1 MNDQPSASPA
11 PGASDDRFELPVTG
25 LIAMRLTAEFGTV
38 AEFTSTLQRALARG
52 GERGATIVALLDR
65 GDMAIHIPREDGP
78 SWNTVPLVHLH
89 RGEAPQGMEW
99 ATANAILEKLERY
112 R

>member
-1 MNDQPSASPA
+1 MLAPPAS
-11 PGASDDRFELPVTG
+11 G
-25 LIAMRLTAEFGTV
+25 LIAMRIIAEFGS
-38 AEFTSTLQRALARG
+38 AEEFSRTLERALARG

-65 GDMAIHIPREDGP
+65 GDLAIHIPRVDGP

-89 RGEAPQGMEW
+89 RGEEPEPRSW
-99 ATANAILEKLERY
+99 AVANAVLEKLERY

>member
-1 MNDQPSASPA
+1 MRNAV
-11 PGASDDRFELPVTG
+11 DRDVPQEPQANLPPTSG
-25 LIAMRLTAEFGTV
+25 IIAMRIGLEFGGV
-38 AEFTSTLQRALARG
+38 AEFASTLERALVRG

-65 GDMAIHIPREDGP
+65 GDLAIHIPREDGP

-89 RGEAPQGMEW
+89 KGREANPTQWG
-99 ATANAILEKLERY
+99 TANAILEKLERY